1 MEKRTEY
8 FAQIVLVLI
17 FITGCMLVLWP
28 FLAAILLAAVICVS
42 TWQIYMWFLRK
53 LKGRQNLAA
62 LCMTLSLT
70 LVIILP
76 LSLVAYNLADN
87 VTAVYE
93 GAKQSMDAGPLQPP
107 SWLKKVPVVGAT
119 LDEYWIRTA
128 SNREELLALA
138 QRFVEPVR
146 KFLLASGIWLGEGV
160 LQMSLAVFISFF
172 FYRDGKAIL
181 HFLDVAMHRIVGP
194 QTGNLLEIVYNTV
207 RGVMYGLL
215 GTAMAQGVMA
225 TVGFMIAGVPGALL
239 LGVITA
245 IVSLV
250 PIGPPLVWGAAAV
263 WLFFQGETG
272 WGVFMLLWGFFL
284 ISSVDNVIKPILI
297 SRGSNLPFILGL
309 LGVLGGLAAF
319 GFVGVFI
326 GPTLLA
332 VALTLSEAWISQ
344 KGTSQEKN
352 RHP

>member
-1 MEKRTEY
+1 MEKRPEY

-17 FITGCMLVLWP
+17 FIIGCMLVLWP
-28 FLAAILLAAVICVS
+28 FLAAILLAAVMCVS
-42 TWQIYMWFLRK
+42 TWPIYLWFLRK

-62 LCMTLSLT
+62 LSMTLSLT

-76 LSLVAYNLADN
+76 LTLVAYNLADN
-87 VTAVYE
+87 VTTVYE
-93 GAKQSMDAGPLQPP
+93 GAKQSLDAGPIEPP
-107 SWLKKVPVVGAT
+107 AWLKKVPLVGEPLT
-119 LDEYWIRTA
+119 QYWGRIA
-128 SNREELLALA
+128 SNREEMIALA

-172 FYRDGKAIL
+172 FYREGKAIM
-181 HFLDVAMHRIVGP
+181 HFLNAAMHRIVGS
-194 QTGNLLEIVYNTV
+194 QTGNLLGIVYSTV

-215 GTAMAQGVMA
+215 GTAMAQGIVA
-225 TVGFMIAGVPGALL
+225 TVGFTIAGVPGALL

-250 PIGPPLVWGAAAV
+250 PVGPPLVWGGAAL
-263 WLFFQGETG
+263 WLFFQGDTG
-272 WGVFMLLWGFFL
+272 WGIFILLWGFFL
-284 ISSVDNVIKPILI
+284 ISSVDNVVKPILI

-309 LGVLGGLAAF
+309 FGVMGGLVAF
-319 GFVGVFI
+319 GFVDVFI

-332 VALTLSEAWISQ
+332 VALSLIQAWISPEKTQ
-344 KGTSQEKN
+344 KPA
-352 RHP
+352 R

>member
-17 FITGCMLVLWP
+17 FIIGCMLVLWP

-42 TWQIYMWFLRK
+42 TWQVYLWFLRK
-53 LKGRQNLAA
+53 LKDRQNLAA

-76 LSLVAYNLADN
+76 LALVAYNLADN
-87 VTAVYE
+87 VTAAYE
-93 GAKQSMDAGPLQPP
+93 GVKQSMDAGPLQPP
-107 SWLKKVPVVGAT
+107 SWLKKVPVVGAP

-160 LQMSLAVFISFF
+160 MQMSLAVFISFF

-181 HFLDVAMHRIVGP
+181 QFLDAAMHRIVGS
-194 QTGNLLEIVYNTV
+194 QTGSLLEIVYTTV

-215 GTAMAQGVMA
+215 GTAMAQGIMA
-225 TVGFMIAGVPGALL
+225 TAGFMIAGVPGALL

-250 PIGPPLVWGAAAV
+250 PVGPPLVWGAAAV
-263 WLFFQGETG
+263 WLFFQGDTG
-272 WGVFMLLWGFFL
+272 WGIFMLLWGFFL

-309 LGVLGGLAAF
+309 FGVLGGLAAF

-332 VALTLSEAWISQ
+332 VALTLSEAWIKQ
-344 KGTSQEKN
+344 PEK
-352 RHP
+352 